1 MKRKTWVTFN
11 HPLTFGPRP
20 SRLKRWIV
28 PAMALP
34 LVIGAGYTVSKQL
47 SPTASK
53 PVPTASTSVTKA
65 AGRSSKP
72 ASREEGRA
80 RLRR

>member
-1 MKRKTWVTFN
+1 MKQKIWVN

-20 SRLKRWIV
+20 SRLRRWLI

-34 LVIGAGYTVSKQL
+34 LVIGLGYTLSKQL

-53 PVPTASTSVTKA
+53 SAAAPTSLTHASPHVLKA
-65 AGRSSKP
+65 APRP
-72 ASREEGRA
+72 EGRA
-80 RLRR
+80 RIRR